1 MHVCNLVT
9 NDDAPFYRQQLDA
22 VAGAGVET
30 TTLSVSDPA
39 DGGDRSPL
47 AYAGL
52 VGALRRRD
60 LDRFDLVH
68 ANYGLTAP
76 AALAQR
82 SLPVVISLWGSDL
95 AGPVGRLSRI
105 CARLADATIV
115 MTREMAGE
123 LGRPARVL
131 PHPVDLETFRPRPQE
146 SAQDTLGWDPETLHV
161 LFPYATERT
170 VKDYPRAARIVRAAR
185 PRLSRPVRLRSVSG
199 EPHHRV
205 ATYMNAADALL
216 LTSRREGSPNAVKE
230 ALACNLPVVATDVG
244 DVGERLAGVSPG
256 AVRSSDAGLVE
267 ALVAT
272 LRAGQRSDGRDAV
285 RSLGIEAYGERLRE
299 IYEGVLD
306 GRARPD
312 RTADDSQTTYV
323 ET

>member
-95 AGPVGRLSRI
+95 AGPVGRVSRA

-115 MTREMAGE
+115 M
-123 LGRPARVL
+123 
-131 PHPVDLETFRPRPQE
+131 
-146 SAQDTLGWDPETLHV
+146 
-161 LFPYATERT
+161 
-170 VKDYPRAARIVRAAR
+170 
-185 PRLSRPVRLRSVSG
+185 SRS
-199 EPHHRV
+199 
-205 ATYMNAADALL
+205 
-216 LTSRREGSPNAVKE
+216 
-230 ALACNLPVVATDVG
+230 
-244 DVGERLAGVSPG
+244 
-256 AVRSSDAGLVE
+256 
-267 ALVAT
+267 
-272 LRAGQRSDGRDAV
+272 GRDHRRRHRPPWGGIRRHCTASV
-285 RSLGIEAYGERLRE
+285 PTRSI
-299 IYEGVLD
+299 
-306 GRARPD
+306 GR
-312 RTADDSQTTYV
+312 
-323 ET
+323 